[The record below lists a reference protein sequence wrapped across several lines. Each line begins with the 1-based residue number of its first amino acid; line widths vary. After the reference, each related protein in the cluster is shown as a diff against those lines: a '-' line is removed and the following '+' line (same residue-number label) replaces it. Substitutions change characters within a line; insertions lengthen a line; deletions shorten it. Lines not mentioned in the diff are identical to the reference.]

1 MIVFEAITQVAA
13 IMPTAP
19 TAGGGS
25 DDVVGWLD
33 GLVGDVSGLAENAAK
48 AVILIGMAV
57 GLWKAKL
64 SLVPSLATV
73 AVAAFL
79 WWAVGSFGDKEVQDK
94 IDGTVSSS
102 SISVPAGESLDQVVA
117 GDVLAGG
124 RGQAQ
129 GSS

>member
-1 MIVFEAITQVAA
+1 MIVLEAMTQVAT

-19 TAGGGS
+19 GGGS

-33 GLVGDVSGLAENAAK
+33 GLVGDVSDLAGNAAK
-48 AVILIGMAV
+48 AVIFIGMAV
-57 GLWKAKL
+57 GLWKAKM

-79 WWAVGSFGDKEVQDK
+79 WWAVGAFGDKEVQDK
-94 IDGTVSSS
+94 IDGTVTSS
-102 SISVPAGESLDQVVA
+102 SITVPAGEPFDQVVA
-117 GDVLAGG
+117 GEVLAGG
-124 RGQAQ
+124 RGQDQ